1 MIFDG
6 KPASHVTA
14 ADLRRLVEERTQEDQ
29 FFEYKRDPYPS
40 NDGGK
45 RELIK
50 DVSAFANAA
59 GGYIIIG
66 LSEDGEG
73 RASAITGV
81 PDAAAVQRS
90 ILDRCLTL
98 IEPRLTQLDIACID
112 VDGHAVV
119 VCFVP
124 ESGQKPHAAL
134 PDREHHYFY
143 QRYQAGVKLMTVV
156 EVRQALQGDA
166 TQREIAELRRELS
179 AIRHRETVVHEIEQ
193 EVDERGLLRLQS
205 PEAFAHHT
213 DRLFQERVGNRPYFR
228 LTSTP
233 TPPQALELREHRET
247 LYRLLSDPP
256 KYRDGG
262 FDVGARY
269 HPDIRQTTW
278 GLERPDYEYKHLRL
292 FWNGHLEFWHPA
304 DDDWISWYEAQ
315 GLPVAER
322 PFAPLSLIESTAS
335 FVLLAKAI
343 AEVGG
348 FAGEVAF
355 QLGLHRVRGRRLL
368 PFAPN
373 TYGHMFAAR
382 DLAGQDEFGVFRDE
396 DAHVGPI
403 RERVANLPGT
413 VAFRLIS
420 EIYYQLGYERRQIPF
435 FDEAG
440 RYDNDIKPE
449 QPQAG
454 GQP

>member
-6 KPASHVTA
+6 KPASQITPG
-14 ADLRRLVEERTQEDQ
+14 DIRRLVEEQVQEDQ
-29 FFEYKRDPYPS
+29 FLEFKREPYPATEA
-40 NDGGK
+40 GK
-45 RELIK
+45 REMIK

-59 GGYIIIG
+59 GGYIFIG
-66 LSEDGEG
+66 IGENGEG
-73 RASAITGV
+73 RASELVGV
-81 PDAAAVQRS
+81 DDASGISRS

-98 IEPRLTQLDIACID
+98 IEPRLTQLDVARID
-112 VDGHAVV
+112 VDGRAVV
-119 VCFVP
+119 ICFVP
-124 ESGQKPHAAL
+124 ESGQKPHAAI

-143 QRYQAGVKLMTVV
+143 QRYQNGVKLMTVA
-156 EVRQALQGDA
+156 EVRNALQGDA
-166 TQREIAELRRELS
+166 VQREIADLRRELS
-179 AIRHRETVVHEIEQ
+179 LVRHRETVERELDQ
-193 EVDERGLLRLQS
+193 DVDERGLLGVQS
-205 PEAFAHHT
+205 PEGFAHHAE
-213 DRLFQERVGNRPYFR
+213 RLFRSKVADRPYFR
-228 LTSTP
+228 ITATP
-233 TPPQALELREHRET
+233 LPPNSLDLREHREK

-256 KYRDGG
+256 KYRDHG

-269 HPDIRQTTW
+269 DPDIRQTAW
-278 GLERPDYEYKHLRL
+278 GLERPQYEYKHLRL
-292 FWNGHLEFWHPA
+292 FWNGHLEFWNPA

-348 FAGEVAF
+348 FGGEVAF
-355 QLGLHRVRGRRLL
+355 QVALHRVKGRRLL

-440 RYDNDIKPE
+440 RYTNDLKPE
-449 QPQAG
+449 QAQAG
-454 GQP
+454 GQQ